1 VSDSAGVRPAALR
14 AAEDGEV
21 AWSVLYRNRVEAHR
35 RFGEVWD
42 LPVVKR
48 YFDRITANL
57 SPHSRVLEVGAGSRG
72 LATRLSGPFPQVVYR
87 SMDID
92 RTHDHDYY
100 DLTTVTERF
109 NVIVLVEVIEH
120 LGLPEGIDL
129 LKRLK
134 ELLDPGGTIVL
145 TTPNVLHPTRY
156 WGDCTHKT
164 FYRYDEIAGILEAL
178 GYRDV
183 RVSRVYNA
191 PFIQRWFR
199 LLVGVHLHRYLD
211 IDFAPT
217 IVAEGRVG

>member
-1 VSDSAGVRPAALR
+1 MTDSLDVGRELGLR
-14 AAEDGEV
+14 SQDGEV
-21 AWSVLYRNRVEAHR
+21 AWSVLYRHRVEAR
-35 RFGEVWD
+35 GRLGDIWD
-42 LPVVKR
+42 LPIVKR

-57 SPHSRVLEVGAGSRG
+57 ATHSRVLEVGAGSRG
-72 LATRLSGPFPQVVYR
+72 LAARLSGPFPQVVYR

-100 DLTTVTERF
+100 DLAAITERF
-109 NVIVLVEVIEH
+109 DAIVLVEVIEH
-120 LGLPEGIDL
+120 LALSDGIDL
-129 LKRLK
+129 LDRLK
-134 ELLDPGGTIVL
+134 GLLTPGGTIIL

-164 FYRYDEIAGILEAL
+164 FYRYDEIAGILEGL

-191 PFIQRWFR
+191 PFLQRWLR
-199 LLVGVHLHRYLD
+199 LHVGVYLHRYLD

-217 IVAEGRVG
+217 IVAEGRV

>member
-1 VSDSAGVRPAALR
+1 MTDSLDVRRDVGVRDQ
-14 AAEDGEV
+14 DGEV
-21 AWSVLYRNRVEAHR
+21 AWSVLYRHRVEAR
-35 RFGEVWD
+35 RRLGDIWD
-42 LPVVKR
+42 LPIVKR

-57 SPHSRVLEVGAGSRG
+57 ATDSRVLEVGAGSRG
-72 LATRLSGPFPQVVYR
+72 LAARLSGPFPQVAYR

-100 DLTTVTERF
+100 DLAAITERF
-109 NVIVLVEVIEH
+109 DAIVLVEVIEH
-120 LGLPEGIDL
+120 LALSDGIDL
-129 LKRLK
+129 LDRLKRL
-134 ELLDPGGTIVL
+134 LVPGGAIIL

-156 WGDCTHKT
+156 WGDCTHQT

-191 PFIQRWFR
+191 PFLQRWLR
-199 LLVGVHLHRYLD
+199 LHAGVYLHRYLD

-217 IVAEGRVG
+217 IVAEGRAG

>member
-1 VSDSAGVRPAALR
+1 MTDSLDVQAGLLSGSQ
-14 AAEDGEV
+14 EGEV
-21 AWSVLYRNRVEAHR
+21 AWSVLYRNRVEAR
-35 RFGEVWD
+35 RRLGDIWD

-48 YFDRITANL
+48 YFDRIVANL
-57 SPHSRVLEVGAGSRG
+57 SSHSRVLEVGAGSRG
-72 LATRLSGPFPQVVYR
+72 LAARLSGAFPQVVYR

-92 RTHDHDYY
+92 RTNDHDYY
-100 DLTTVTERF
+100 DLATITERF
-109 NVIVLVEVIEH
+109 DVIVLIEVIEH
-120 LGLPEGIDL
+120 LGLSEGIDL

-134 ELLDPGGTIVL
+134 GFLDPGGTIIL

-164 FYRYDEIAGILEAL
+164 FYRYDEIAGILAAL

-191 PFIQRWFR
+191 PFFQRWLRMF
-199 LLVGVHLHRYLD
+199 VGVYLHRYLD

-217 IVAEGRVG
+217 IVAEGRAG